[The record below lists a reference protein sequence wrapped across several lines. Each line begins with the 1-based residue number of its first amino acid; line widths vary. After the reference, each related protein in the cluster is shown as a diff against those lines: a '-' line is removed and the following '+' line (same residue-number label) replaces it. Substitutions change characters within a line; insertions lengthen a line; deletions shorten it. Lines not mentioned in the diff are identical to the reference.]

1 MDPRLQMTSGGLSGS
16 VSPFLGSVFLQV
28 GFCFREAP
36 FQGAFLG
43 SSKLLLCFP
52 VTSHRSEG
60 TSSLNAS
67 QVPGL
72 SLTGILK
79 EADGT
84 VLSGHHVNVNLS
96 RSSGASKKYDVVNN
110 TVNVSD
116 LSAGVYTV
124 MVYLDSDDNYLNS
137 FNSSMFVVLSSA
149 PFF

>member
-1 MDPRLQMTSGGLSGS
+1 MGPRLQMTSGGLSGS

-72 SLTGILK
+72 SFSGMARGQFANRLRGTGMSPHHCGR
-79 EADGT
+79 ERRA
-84 VLSGHHVNVNLS
+84 LSLVSQAGS
-96 RSSGASKKYDVVNN
+96 RDPEVGSA
-110 TVNVSD
+110 T
-116 LSAGVYTV
+116 SAGGGLGVEV
-124 MVYLDSDDNYLNS
+124 SPEREPGLSLKRLNS
-137 FNSSMFVVLSSA
+137 ELQ
-149 PFF
+149 

>member
-1 MDPRLQMTSGGLSGS
+1 MGPRLQMTSGGLSGS

-28 GFCFREAP
+28 SFCFREAP

-72 SLTGILK
+72 SFSGMARGQFANRLRGTGMSPHHCGR
-79 EADGT
+79 ERRA
-84 VLSGHHVNVNLS
+84 LSLVSQAGSRGARPHVQ
-96 RSSGASKKYDVVNN
+96 VVGWEWRCPLRGNR
-110 TVNVSD
+110 
-116 LSAGVYTV
+116 AYPWRG
-124 MVYLDSDDNYLNS
+124 
-137 FNSSMFVVLSSA
+137 
-149 PFF
+149 